1 MENINSIPENIENHL
16 KGLLSM
22 TDDTELTLDDL
33 KNVWIEKENL
43 FERQTRSLGMVPL
56 DQFAPDDPRGAIL
69 LTYSGSLISIYSAED
84 NFRKIEYASIKMRR
98 DVPDVVI
105 MEKTSLNEP
114 VKINSPVSFSQ
125 GDIKKTSAVYKILS
139 FEKDVPRQD
148 QDKRIS
154 EAVIFLTNG
163 FVKIN
168 RTLPTAADEQ
178 SPDQFDTRSIVKYI
192 ADTNNLT
199 QKQVKEILED
209 YISILKSGL
218 ILSGRVSLGNIGNL
232 YTKVQKPQSARV
244 MKVPSTGEEIMVNAK
259 PEMYVPK
266 ISFSKKLK
274 QEISEIEV
282 LN

>member
-16 KGLLSM
+16 KGLLSI
-22 TDDTELTLDDL
+22 TDDTELKLDDL
-33 KNVWIEKENL
+33 KNVWIEKEDL
-43 FERQTRSLGMVPL
+43 FERQTKSLGMVPL
-56 DQFAPDDPRGAIL
+56 DQFAPDDTRGAIL

-98 DVPDVVI
+98 DVPDIVI
-105 MEKTSLNEP
+105 MEKTSFNEP
-114 VKINSPVSFSQ
+114 VEINSPVSFSE
-125 GDIKKTSAVYKILS
+125 GDIKKTSSVYKILS

-148 QDKRIS
+148 QDKRIL

-168 RTLPTAADEQ
+168 RTLRTAADEQ

-192 ADTNNLT
+192 AGTNNLT

-232 YTKVQKPQSARV
+232 YTKVQKAQGARIL
-244 MKVPSTGEEIMVNAK
+244 KVPSNGEEIMVNAK

-274 QEISEIEV
+274 QEISELEV